1 MRYRKISGKVPTN
14 SPRLQ
19 DQADEQF
26 DTHRD
31 VPVIGSVAKSHAKKL
46 AGYSSRSY
54 LKAGY
59 IATIALSLT
68 GLYAY
73 STTAFANKTNPVQPA
88 GVLQLAS
95 YQSEYSA
102 ANRRDSIATQRA
114 TWSPWLQ
121 GRELSDA
128 GASLLGAIEQADRF
142 GVDRDRLHYA
152 KISELVGRNHEFSP
166 SATMEIHTLLTS
178 AFDLFVTEVS
188 IGRVDPSKA
197 QRYWFA
203 KASGR
208 DTSDL
213 MQAVTTNPAAFR
225 NILADLTQENR
236 NLQPLL
242 DKIRAYQSIE
252 AAGGWVT
259 IDEGP
264 TIEPGQQ
271 SPRVARLRDRLIV
284 SGDLENFDTAFNAG
298 VSAGE
303 NIYTPGLQAAVKK
316 FQTRHGLTADG
327 LVGRRTLAALNV
339 SVSERIQQ
347 MELNVER
354 HRWMPD
360 NYGNRYII
368 TNIPD
373 YKLRVVENGQ
383 TTLEMPVVVGKTKHK
398 TPVFSAEM
406 NHLVVNTTWTVPRSI
421 TNKELVPKEINNP
434 GALQKSGFQVLRSD
448 GSNLGF
454 DNVSSSDWQQ
464 ATFPYTLRQR
474 PGKRNALGKVKF
486 MMPNQYAI
494 YLHDTPAKK
503 LFAKER
509 RAFSHGCVR
518 VGNPVELANHL
529 LNQEG
534 WSDDNID
541 NLFAREKTKTV
552 KFDSTIPT
560 HIVYLTSWVDE
571 SGDLQ
576 FREDIYKH
584 DKTLLVALQQESQ
597 QRDLLIAELDQ
608 LQPVLAA
615 GHQDK

>member
-1 MRYRKISGKVPTN
+1 MRYLKTPGKIPTL
-14 SPRLQ
+14 SSRLQ
-19 DQADEQF
+19 ERPGEQF
-26 DTHRD
+26 HTPGSG
-31 VPVIGSVAKSHAKKL
+31 PVYGSAAIGRVIKLVAN
-46 AGYSSRSY
+46 SSRSCLKKRY
-54 LKAGY
+54 LATLVCSLAG
-59 IATIALSLT
+59 LSVA
-68 GLYAY
+68 GLYGYGTSAI
-73 STTAFANKTNPVQPA
+73 ADDA
-88 GVLQLAS
+88 GTGAIQLAAYKAES
-95 YQSEYSA
+95 AA
-102 ANRRDSIATQRA
+102 ANRRDSTHRQGSS
-114 TWSPWLQ
+114 WSPWLN
-121 GRELSDA
+121 GRALSDA

-142 GVDRDRLHYA
+142 GVDRNRLHYEQ
-152 KISELVGRNHEFSP
+152 ISQLISRSHEFSP
-166 SATMEIHTLLTS
+166 STTLEVHTLLTS
-178 AFDLFVTEVS
+178 AFDLFITEVS
-188 IGRVDPSKA
+188 LGRVDPGKA
-197 QRYWFA
+197 QRHWFA

-208 DTSDL
+208 DASELLETVK
-213 MQAVTTNPAAFR
+213 ANPAAFR

-242 DKIRAYQSIE
+242 DKIRAYRSLE
-252 AAGGWVT
+252 ASGGWIT

-271 SPRVARLRDRLIV
+271 SPRVAMLRERLIV
-284 SGDLENFDTAFNAG
+284 SGDLEDFGTSG
-298 VSAGE
+298 SSGQ
-303 NIYTPGLQAAVKK
+303 NIYTPGLQEAVMR
-316 FQTRHGLTADG
+316 FQTRHGLTVDG
-327 LVGRRTLAALNV
+327 LVGRATLAALNV
-339 SVSERIQQ
+339 SVSDRIQQ

-354 HRWMPD
+354 HRWLPD
-360 NYGNRYII
+360 NYSNRYII

-398 TPVFSAEM
+398 TPVFSADM
-406 NHLVVNTTWTVPRSI
+406 KHLVVNPTWTVPRSI

-454 DNVSSSDWQQ
+454 ENVSNSDWLQ
-464 ATFPYTLRQR
+464 AKFPYTLRQR

-486 MMPNQYAI
+486 MMPNKYSI

-503 LFAKER
+503 LFAKQR

-534 WSDDNID
+534 WSGDKID
-541 NLFAREKTKTV
+541 SLFARKKTKTV

-584 DKTLLVALQQESQ
+584 DTALYTALQEESQ
-597 QRDLLIAELDQ
+597 QRDLLMAEFDQ
-608 LQPVLAA
+608 LQPVLTA
-615 GHQDK
+615 GH